1 MNIYL
6 NDTVDYPFQMRSI
19 TVYIDR
25 LGIPPLYSEGD
36 ENDEECSV

>member
-1 MNIYL
+1 MNFYV
-6 NDTVDYPFQMRSI
+6 NDTVDYPFQMRST

-36 ENDEECSV
+36 EVDEVPSV